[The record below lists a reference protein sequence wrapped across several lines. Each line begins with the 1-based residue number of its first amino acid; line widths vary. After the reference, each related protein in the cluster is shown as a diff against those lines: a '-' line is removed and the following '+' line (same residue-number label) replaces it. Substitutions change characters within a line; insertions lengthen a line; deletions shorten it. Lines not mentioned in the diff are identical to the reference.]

1 VETAAIMLFLGALVF
16 LAHLFVGVFQRTR
29 VPDDFFLILIG
40 FVIGPL
46 LHLVMPQDF
55 GKLGPV
61 FQTVALVVI
70 LFEAGLEIRLEHLR
84 DGLRDTLL
92 ITLGSYFGAWLLLTA
107 GIRWLTD
114 LSWPLSLFSGALL
127 AGPAPSVVVPLA
139 RQLGLRDRSR
149 TTLTL
154 ESAIGE
160 ALCILVSLAI
170 LDATRDQSVAPGR
183 VVGSLLSSFVLAV
196 MLGGAGGYLWSI
208 LLNKT
213 RKLQNAIFTTPSFV
227 FVIYGL
233 TEVLGFSG
241 PVAVLTFA
249 IMIENVELIYHPW
262 LTRLTRKKH
271 FEPIMLDNLEKLF
284 FGEIVFLLKTFFFVF
299 LGLSLGVFSI
309 EVARLALL
317 LLVLLLAVRMLA
329 VRFCVAKGSTT
340 RRDAALIAVMIPRG
354 LATAV
359 LASAPLYRKMENG
372 LEVQEIIYTVIS
384 ISIVATTLLIF
395 LLEKTGFGASFRRLY
410 GDYLPDDPP
419 AEAPAAQPAVSSSAV

>member
-1 VETAAIMLFLGALVF
+1 MLFLGALVF

-29 VPDDFFLILIG
+29 VPDVFFLILIG

-46 LHLVMPQDF
+46 LHLVTPRDF

-70 LFEAGLEIRLEHLR
+70 LFEAGLEIRLEDLR
-84 DGLRDTLL
+84 AGLRDTVL
-92 ITLGSYFGAWLLLTA
+92 ITLGSYLGAWLLLTA
-107 GIRWLTD
+107 AIHWLTD
-114 LSWPLSLFSGALL
+114 IPLSLCLFSGALL

-160 ALCILVSLAI
+160 ALCIIVSLAI
-170 LDATRDQSVAPGR
+170 LDAARDQHVATGR
-183 VVGSLLSSFVLAV
+183 VVGGLISSFVLAV
-196 MLGGAGGYLWSI
+196 MLGGAGGYLWSL
-208 LLNKT
+208 LLNRI
-213 RKLQNAIFTTPSFV
+213 RKLQNSLFTTPSFV
-227 FVIYGL
+227 FVVYGL

-241 PVAVLTFA
+241 PVAVLAFS

-271 FEPIMLDNLEKLF
+271 LEPIMLDNLEKLF

-299 LGLSLGVFSI
+299 LGLSMGVFSM
-309 EVARLALL
+309 EVARLAVL
-317 LLVLLLAVRMLA
+317 LLVLLLLVRILA
-329 VRFCVAKGSTT
+329 VRLCVAKTSTT

-359 LASAPLYRKMENG
+359 LASAPLYRNMENG
-372 LEVQEIIYTVIS
+372 LEVQEIIYAVIS
-384 ISIVATTLLIF
+384 LSIVATTFLIF
-395 LLEKTGFGASFRRLY
+395 LLERTSVGASFRKLFA
-410 GDYLPDDPP
+410 DYLPDDAPT
-419 AEAPAAQPAVSSSAV
+419 AAPAAQPAVSGSVS

>member
-1 VETAAIMLFLGALVF
+1 MLFLGSLVF

-29 VPDDFFLILIG
+29 VPDVFFLILIG
-40 FVIGPL
+40 FAIGPI
-46 LHLVMPQDF
+46 LHLVTPQDF

-70 LFEAGLEIRLEHLR
+70 LFEAGLEIRIEHLR
-84 DGLRDTLL
+84 EGFRDTVL
-92 ITLGSYFGAWLLLTA
+92 ITLGSYLGAWLLLTI

-114 LSWPLSLFSGALL
+114 LAWPLCLFSGALL

-139 RQLGLRDRSR
+139 RQLGLSDRSR

-170 LDATRDQSVAPGR
+170 LDATREQGIAPGR
-183 VVGSLLSSFVLAV
+183 IVGSLMSSFVLAII
-196 MLGGAGGYLWSI
+196 LGGAGGYLWSI
-208 LLNKT
+208 LLSKT
-213 RKLQNAIFTTPSFV
+213 RKIQNAIFTTPSFV

-241 PVAVLTFA
+241 PVAVLAFA

-262 LTRLTRKKH
+262 LLRLTRKKH
-271 FEPIMLDNLEKLF
+271 IEPIMLDNLEKLF

-299 LGLSLGVFSI
+299 LGISMGVFSF

-317 LLVLLLAVRMLA
+317 LLVLLLLVRILA
-329 VRFCVAKGSTT
+329 VRLCVAKTSTT

-372 LEVQEIIYTVIS
+372 LEVQEIVYTVIS
-384 ISIVATTLLIF
+384 LSIVATTFLIF
-395 LLEKTGFGASFRRLY
+395 VLEKTSFGGSFRKLY
-410 GDYLPDDPP
+410 ADYLPDNPPVETPP
-419 AEAPAAQPAVSSSAV
+419 AQPVVSGGAV